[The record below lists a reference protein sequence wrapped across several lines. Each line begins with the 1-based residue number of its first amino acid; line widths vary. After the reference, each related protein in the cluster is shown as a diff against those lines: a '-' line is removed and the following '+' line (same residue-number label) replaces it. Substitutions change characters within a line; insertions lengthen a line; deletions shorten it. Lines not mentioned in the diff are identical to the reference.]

1 MTKILSTAALIFILT
16 AALSTAE
23 AAPNCKTGK
32 PCGNSCI
39 AQDKECH
46 IAPPA
51 AKVCKTGKP
60 CGNTCIAQDKVCHQ

>member
-1 MTKILSTAALIFILT
+1 MTKILSVAALAFIMT
-16 AALSTAE
+16 AALSAAE

-51 AKVCKTGKP
+51 AKVC
-60 CGNTCIAQDKVCHQ
+60 

>member
-1 MTKILSTAALIFILT
+1 MTKILSIAALAFVMT

-23 AAPNCKTGK
+23 AAPNCTKGKPCGDTCIAQDKECHITPPAAKVCKTGK

-46 IAPPA
+46 
-51 AKVCKTGKP
+51 K
-60 CGNTCIAQDKVCHQ
+60 